1 MTGPESVDNAAAPLE
16 PAGGCSSPDAPGA
29 SMPGRATQA
38 RARNLAFLIVVV
50 LLGGGAMVQMPLQ
63 RWLKVAS
70 TKAPLPP
77 RQPLGSLDKNGLGP
91 YRFVRADVI
100 GPESVEALGT
110 EMYLWWVLEDPRR
123 PAGDPRRTASL
134 FITYYTGGPELA
146 VHRPEECYQATGFAL
161 STGSRDERRRVETL
175 PAEPRE
181 LPLRIVTFAKTGLL
195 NRTELTVAYTFFCNG
210 RFTSNYQD
218 IRFWSTSPRVRHA
231 FFSKVEVSFGA
242 EGAQRVASA
251 EETADGAYEL
261 MRHVLPR
268 LMNDIWPDF
277 EAAEGGP

>member
-1 MTGPESVDNAAAPLE
+1 MTGPETVESDATPPKLGA
-16 PAGGCSSPDAPGA
+16 GCSRPDASGA
-29 SMPGRATQA
+29 PVSARAAQGRAGS
-38 RARNLAFLIVVV
+38 LAFLIVVL
-50 LLGGGAMVQMPLQ
+50 LLGGGAVLQTPVQ

-70 TKAPLPP
+70 RKEPLLP

-123 PAGDPRRTASL
+123 PAGDPLRTASL

-146 VHRPEECYQATGFAL
+146 VHRPEECYQATGFAV
-161 STGSRDERRRVETL
+161 STASRDERRSVDTL
-175 PAEPRE
+175 PTELRE
-181 LPLRIVTFAKTGLL
+181 LPLRVVTFAKTGLMKR
-195 NRTELTVAYTFFCNG
+195 NELTVAYTFFCNG
-210 RFTSNYQD
+210 RFTSNYKD

-268 LMNDIWPDF
+268 LMNEIWPDF
-277 EAAEGGP
+277 DAAERGP

>member
-1 MTGPESVDNAAAPLE
+1 M
-16 PAGGCSSPDAPGA
+16 
-29 SMPGRATQA
+29 
-38 RARNLAFLIVVV
+38 IVVL
-50 LLGGGAMVQMPLQ
+50 LLGGGAALQTPVQ

-70 TKAPLPP
+70 SKAPLLP

-123 PAGDPRRTASL
+123 PAGDPLRTVSL

-161 STGSRDERRRVETL
+161 STASRDERRRVDTL
-175 PAEPRE
+175 PAERGE
-181 LPLRIVTFAKTGLL
+181 LPMRIVTFAKTGLL
-195 NRTELTVAYTFFCNG
+195 KRSELTVAYTFFCNG

-261 MRHVLPR
+261 LRHVLPR

-277 EAAEGGP
+277 DAAERGP